1 MRDLMAATSRSMNRG
16 VRIWPLFA
24 FTGTVF
30 GLAALYESMFNVE
43 GGHRAVIFNKLV
55 GTRDNIY
62 TEGTNLK
69 IPFLE
74 DSVIYDTRAK
84 PHNIRSPTGS
94 RDLQMVDI
102 TLRIL
107 SRPIATE
114 LVELHKEIG
123 PEFDTCVLP
132 SIVNEITKAVVA
144 RYTASDLL
152 TKREE
157 VSSAIKE
164 ELTRRAREFHI
175 SLDDVSITH
184 VNFGQE
190 FRAAVESKQ
199 VAQQESEQARILVQK
214 ATQDKKS
221 AIIKAQ
227 GEAETARLIGHA
239 VAQNPNFLK
248 IRRLEA
254 LRDIAGILATSNNRI
269 MLNSDILLLHELAQS
284 QWIEAPKKEDK
295 TNL

>member
-16 VRIWPLFA
+16 VRVWPLFA
-24 FTGTVF
+24 FTGTCLA
-30 GLAALYESMFNVE
+30 LAALYESMFNVE

-55 GTRDNIY
+55 GTRDYIY

-69 IPFLE
+69 IPFIE
-74 DSVIYDTRAK
+74 DSIIYDTRAK

-164 ELTRRAREFHI
+164 ELTRRASEFHI

-284 QWIEAPKKEDK
+284 QWIEAPKKDDK